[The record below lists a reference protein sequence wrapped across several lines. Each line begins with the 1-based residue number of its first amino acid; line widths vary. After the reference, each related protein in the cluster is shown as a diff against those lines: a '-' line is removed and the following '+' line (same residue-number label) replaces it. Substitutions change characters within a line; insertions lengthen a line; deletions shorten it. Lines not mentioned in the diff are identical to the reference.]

1 MTLSG
6 LSLHPHNEYSDHL
19 HHFPELLTPRFDSS
33 INKHGVEHHIE
44 TYGPPVH
51 ARARRLNPE
60 KLTAA
65 KAEFENGR
73 DGQYPP
79 VQLPLVFTSAFSS
92 KSSENGRD
100 GHYPPV
106 QLPMVFTPPCSSKSS
121 ENGRDGHYLP
131 VQLPLVFTPPC
142 SSKSREYGRDGHY
155 PPVQLPLVF
164 TPPCSSKSRRPMA
177 VLW

>member
-19 HHFPELLTPRFDSS
+19 HHFPELFTPRFDSS

-65 KAEFENGR
+65 KAEFEKRWALSAGPI
-73 DGQYPP
+73 PP
-79 VQLPLVFTSAFSS
+79 GLHPS
-92 KSSENGRD
+92 
-100 GHYPPV
+100 
-106 QLPMVFTPPCSSKSS
+106 M
-121 ENGRDGHYLP
+121 
-131 VQLPLVFTPPC
+131 
-142 SSKSREYGRDGHY
+142 
-155 PPVQLPLVF
+155 
-164 TPPCSSKSRRPMA
+164 
-177 VLW
+177 